1 MKKYTIL
8 LLLPLFSMLFT
19 SCLKEGLDE
28 GILSTECDVTNVHFE
43 HRWATEMST
52 PGMYQLNFIEMTVN
66 RTIDTENCVIDV
78 QITVPAVSATYPQE
92 QRDATT
98 LSNMACS
105 FEVFHYI
112 IGCIVGTE
120 HFVHLHE
127 AIVLATKGIEAVCLG
142 LEIVEAFLEVTEH
155 RLRYHDCAV
164 GVAFTAVCH
173 IALFHAKQRF
183 YGNTPYEYFG

>member
-78 QITVPAVSATYPQE
+78 QITVPAVSATIWLVPLRFPE
-92 QRDATT
+92 RPV
-98 LSNMACS
+98 LSLWAMLPFWARWA
-105 FEVFHYI
+105 I
-112 IGCIVGTE
+112 IRKSIPIV
-120 HFVHLHE
+120 
-127 AIVLATKGIEAVCLG
+127 
-142 LEIVEAFLEVTEH
+142 
-155 RLRYHDCAV
+155 
-164 GVAFTAVCH
+164 
-173 IALFHAKQRF
+173 
-183 YGNTPYEYFG
+183 

>member
-1 MKKYTIL
+1 MKYDVVRVYVEVRYMVRVQGFHSTSHLFYQAQRLVL
-8 LLLPLFSMLFT
+8 LVGTVVAHS
-19 SCLKEGLDE
+19 
-28 GILSTECDVTNVHFE
+28 LS
-43 HRWATEMST
+43 
-52 PGMYQLNFIEMTVN
+52 Q
-66 RTIDTENCVIDV
+66 
-78 QITVPAVSATYPQE
+78 
-92 QRDATT
+92 
-98 LSNMACS
+98 ACS
-105 FEVFHYI
+105 VEVFHYI

-120 HFVHLHE
+120 HFVHPHE